1 MQFEVKSLAFEEILS
16 NVLPAI
22 PNKTTQPILTNFLF
36 EISNGEL
43 VVSATNGEMTI
54 KSKTEIFSTENISF
68 CLPAKLLYDTIKNIG
83 SDTLLKIELLDNQR
97 LIIKANRGEYKFTY
111 IDPAE
116 YPKQLVSIE
125 ENFTEINGLY
135 LKKLIQKTSFA
146 AAPEDDTRIAM
157 TGLLFDFEPGILK
170 VVATNGHLLGKYE
183 KAVESVD
190 FTGQYIIPAR
200 AAEALQKVLTDKI
213 VRIYFLQGS
222 IKFVIGNY
230 ELISRLINAKYPD
243 YNSVIP
249 KETKYELLVNSNNL
263 KTALKR
269 LLIYTTGDTKKVIL
283 SIQEN
288 KIILKAYNDLI
299 SAEGSEEV
307 DCTYSNTP
315 FDISFNGSNLEK
327 VISSFDNDDIVI
339 KMNSPEKTVLI
350 KSVNDVQGEDFLIL
364 TVPIRLNK

>member
-1 MQFEVKSLAFEEILS
+1 
-16 NVLPAI
+16 
-22 PNKTTQPILTNFLF
+22 
-36 EISNGEL
+36 
-43 VVSATNGEMTI
+43 
-54 KSKTEIFSTENISF
+54 
-68 CLPAKLLYDTIKNIG
+68 
-83 SDTLLKIELLDNQR
+83 
-97 LIIKANRGEYKFTY
+97 
-111 IDPAE
+111 
-116 YPKQLVSIE
+116 
-125 ENFTEINGLY
+125 
-135 LKKLIQKTSFA
+135 
-146 AAPEDDTRIAM
+146 
-157 TGLLFDFEPGILK
+157 
-170 VVATNGHLLGKYE
+170 
-183 KAVESVD
+183 
-190 FTGQYIIPAR
+190 
-200 AAEALQKVLTDKI
+200 

-315 FDISFNGSNLEK
+315 FEISFNGSNLEK